1 MKPTP
6 KSKLPLVKRG
16 IELAFQK
23 RLEREKAGAEK
34 LESTVKAVRP
44 APLNIEN

>member
-23 RLEREKAGAEK
+23 RLEREKADAERPDTAK
-34 LESTVKAVRP
+34 VVRP
-44 APLNIEN
+44 ATLNVEH